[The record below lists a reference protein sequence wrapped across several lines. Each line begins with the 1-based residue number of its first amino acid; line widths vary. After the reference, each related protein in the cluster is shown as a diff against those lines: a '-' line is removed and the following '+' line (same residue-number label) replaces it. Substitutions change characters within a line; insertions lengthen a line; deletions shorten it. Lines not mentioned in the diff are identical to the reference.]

1 LLARKWREFFPRI
14 SPIFFSLF
22 SLFSRFWGKSICALL
37 LGLLLLGLLPLA
49 RGFFSEKRG
58 TEEDQEEVSFSF
70 VRSVSLEEE
79 EDQEEESFIDIY
91 GEGCDRSREEITF
104 LPKIVFVSLSLS
116 PSFFQRVNHHHH
128 R

>member
-1 LLARKWREFFPRI
+1 
-14 SPIFFSLF
+14 
-22 SLFSRFWGKSICALL
+22 LL
-37 LGLLLLGLLPLA
+37 LGLLLLGLLGLPLA

-70 VRSVSLEEE
+70 VRSVSLEE

-116 PSFFQRVNHHHH
+116 PSSFFQHE
-128 R
+128 